1 MKKKGFT
8 LVELLAVIVILAI
21 IAVIAT
27 PIILGVIEKS
37 KKGAAESSAL
47 GYVDAVEKQIARN
60 LLDEDATND
69 ITDGVYEI
77 ADLTSKEV
85 KVKGDKP
92 IEESWV
98 EIEKKQVVSYSI
110 KIGDY
115 VITYNKKTKKIETTK
130 NGDIAQKPIIYHY
143 AYGTPTTS
151 STTDY
156 TTLGHKIFVRLGS
169 DGTKEVCIDDEG
181 LFCIKP
187 NEYETSKERLKA
199 HFGESNCDDYGS
211 VFNCS
216 DESIVAD
223 CNSSGFN
230 SSAGSYGYVNFGY
243 VSACWTR
250 EACDINAEGYFSCM
264 Q

>member
-1 MKKKGFT
+1 MKKRGFT

-37 KKGAAESSAL
+37 KKGAAENSAL
-47 GYVDAVEKQIARN
+47 GYTEAVEKQIARN

-77 ADLTSKEV
+77 AALTSKKV
-85 KVKGDKP
+85 KVKGDTP
-92 IEESWV
+92 SEGWV

-115 VITYNKKTKKIETTK
+115 VVTYNKENKNTDTTK

-156 TTLGHKIFVRLGS
+156 TTLGRKVFVRLGS
-169 DGTKEVCIDDEG
+169 DGTKGVCINDGG
-181 LFCIKP
+181 LLCIKP
-187 NEYETSKERLKA
+187 NDYENSVAALKA
-199 HFGESNCDDYGS
+199 YFGESNCNGYES
-211 VFNCS
+211 NFNCS
-216 DESIVAD
+216 NIVPTD
-223 CNSSGFN
+223 CNSDGFY
-230 SSAGSYGYVNFGY
+230 SSAGKNSNGYVNFGY
-243 VSACWTR
+243 VSDCSTR
-250 EACDINAEGYFSCM
+250 ESCSVSADGSFSCM